1 MMMILTSNDDD
12 VDNGDIDNDDDVDNV
27 SNDADVDNG
36 VIL

>member
-1 MMMILTSNDDD
+1 MMVLTRNDDD
-12 VDNGDIDNDDDVDNV
+12 VDNGDINNDDDVDNV

>member
-12 VDNGDIDNDDDVDNV
+12 VVDNGDIDNDDDVDN
-27 SNDADVDNG
+27 G